1 MKEILRQISE
11 FLRSSFL
18 ILLVLASAAFA
29 VYRLLHLQIVE
40 ANEAAKQTEV
50 KSVYT
55 QVIPATRGEIV
66 DCNGEAIVSNK
77 IGYNLIIEKAY
88 FPSDNKEGNAV
99 IYRIVQLL
107 KETGYEWNDTMPV
120 TKQKP
125 YSFEKNRDRDVSELK
140 ENLHLNPYAN
150 AENCIDKL
158 IADYEI
164 DDSYSEAEQRIIAG
178 IRYEMLLRHFSMS
191 NVFYLSNDIDLKT
204 VTRIKELRLTMNGVN
219 IVEEAI
225 RTVENGNVLP
235 HEIGYVGPIY
245 SQEEYEALL
254 TNGHDD
260 YVLSDKVGKSGLEM
274 ACEPVLRGDN
284 GTRQIT
290 VTNGEVTSVAV
301 TEEAVGGQTIQ
312 LTVNSRLQSKLQTV
326 LDDHCRFL
334 RETERECKEAQ
345 CGAIVLLDTSDNAVL
360 GMATLPTYDL
370 AELLDDYKSVAER
383 ENSPLV
389 NRATDGLYRPGS
401 TFKPITATA
410 GLDTAT
416 ISRNTE
422 FNCTQEWR
430 YIDMKF
436 HCTGNH
442 HMINVRDALTVSCN
456 IFFYELGTRL
466 GLDTLLDYERMYG
479 LGEPL
484 GLESGDSGGYL
495 ACPETFN
502 KLGIDW
508 YVGELVQASIGQSEI
523 QVTPLQMA
531 TVASTIANE
540 GNRYR
545 PHLIESY
552 WDNAHTQ
559 MLSVKEPELVQ
570 TVAQNNAADVYSCIE
585 QGMIGAAKTPMP
597 ADYDL
602 NGLGIDVA
610 IKTGTPQSPRGTDS
624 FVIGY
629 APAENPEVAFCAMVE
644 GGKYAKYMVKAILK
658 VYGEEYPDSQIG
670 QAFRKQL
677 QIAEMREARERG
689 EAAGQ
694 GSSEPESGTAEP
706 DSTGT
711 AENAE
716 EPIR

>member
-1 MKEILRQISE
+1 MKELLRQISE

-18 ILLVLASAAFA
+18 ILLVLASSAFA
-29 VYRLLHLQIVE
+29 IYRLLHLQIVE
-40 ANEAAKQTEV
+40 ANEEAKQTEV
-50 KSVYT
+50 RSVYT

-66 DCNGEAIVSNK
+66 DCTGKPIVSNK

-99 IYRIVQLL
+99 IHRIVQLL
-107 KETGYEWNDTMPV
+107 RESGYSWNDTMPV

-125 YSFEKNRDRDVSELK
+125 YQFERNRDRDVKELK
-140 ENLHLNPYAN
+140 ENLHLNQYAD

-164 DDSYSEAEQRIIAG
+164 DDTYSEADKRVIAG
-178 IRYEMLLRHFSMS
+178 IRYEMLLRDFSMS

-225 RTVENGNVLP
+225 RTIENGTIIP

-245 SQEEYEALL
+245 SQEEYEELL

-260 YVLSDKVGKSGLEM
+260 YVLSDSVGKSGLEM

-284 GTRQIT
+284 GVKQIT
-290 VTNGEVTSVAV
+290 VTNGEVSSVEV

-312 LTVNSRLQSKLQTV
+312 LTVNSDLQTKMQNI
-326 LDDHCRFL
+326 LEEHCQFL
-334 RETERECKEAQ
+334 RDTERECKDAR
-345 CGAIVLLDTSDNAVL
+345 CGAIVLLDTTDNAVL

-370 AELLDDYKSVAER
+370 SELLDDYKSVAEQ
-383 ENSPLV
+383 EDSPLV

-410 GLDTAT
+410 GLDTGT
-416 ISRNTE
+416 ISGRTE

-442 HMINVRDALTVSCN
+442 KLINVRDALTVSCN

-466 GLDTLLDYERMYG
+466 GLDKLLDYERMYG
-479 LGEPL
+479 LGAPL

-495 ACPETFN
+495 ACPETF
-502 KLGIDW
+502 KMLGIDW

-531 TVASTIANE
+531 TVASTIAND

-545 PHLIESY
+545 PHLIDSY
-552 WDNAHTQ
+552 WDNAHQ
-559 MLSVKEPELVQ
+559 NKIADKEPELVQ
-570 TVAQNNAADVYSCIE
+570 TVAQNNTELVYSNIE
-585 QGMIGAAKTPMP
+585 AGMIGAAQTAMP
-597 ADYDL
+597 LKYDL
-602 NGLGIDVA
+602 NDLGIDVA

-658 VYGEEYPDSQIG
+658 AYGEEYPDSQIG
-670 QAFRKQL
+670 RAFR
-677 QIAEMREARERG
+677 IAARR
-689 EAAGQ
+689 A
-694 GSSEPESGTAEP
+694 
-706 DSTGT
+706 D
-711 AENAE
+711 
-716 EPIR
+716 